1 VPELEVFVEA
11 AKSNQDVTTTT
22 KVMTNRADRTTTNL
36 GVLRKI
42 LQLTASGDEQ
52 SEGEAK

>member
-1 VPELEVFVEA
+1 MPELEVFVEA